1 MEIKS
6 WKQRELEGGTQ
17 TGEIG
22 ITYSSPLYPF
32 SGEVRISDELCLV
45 MQTGCLWTSLL
56 SQENHIAV
64 SS

>member
-45 MQTGCLWTSLL
+45 TQTGCL
-56 SQENHIAV
+56 
-64 SS
+64 